1 MVEQILL
8 NIIKNAVHALDNH
21 SSPKLVISAYEEDG
35 RKLIEVEDNGT
46 GIPFN
51 MIDYIFMPF
60 FTTKKEGSGIGLTLS
75 RQLMRAMQGQ
85 IKIYSKDGEGTLVSL
100 IF

>member
-1 MVEQILL
+1 VADHSEPR
-8 NIIKNAVHALDNH
+8 IIIRANETVDHKSID
-21 SSPKLVISAYEEDG
+21 
-35 RKLIEVEDNGT
+35 VEDNGT

-51 MIDYIFMPF
+51 ILDYIFMPF

-75 RQLMRAMQGQ
+75 RQLMKAQKGH
-85 IKIYSKDGEGTLVSL
+85 IKIYSREGEGTLVSL